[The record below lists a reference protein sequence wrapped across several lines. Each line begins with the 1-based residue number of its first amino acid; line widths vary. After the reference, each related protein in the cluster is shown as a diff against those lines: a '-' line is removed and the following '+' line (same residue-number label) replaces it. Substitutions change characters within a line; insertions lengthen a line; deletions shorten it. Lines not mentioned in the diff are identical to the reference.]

1 MAEQRSALIVDD
13 EHDIRELLV
22 VTLGRMGLRTDT
34 APNLAVA
41 REMLSTVAY
50 DLCLTDMRLP
60 DGSGLDLVAE
70 IATRFPTTPVA
81 VITAYG
87 NVEAAVEALKS
98 GAFDFVTKPVDL
110 TVLRGLVRQA
120 LDLNSSRQANPE
132 GTLLLLGE
140 SPAMV
145 GLRDT
150 IAKVARSQA
159 PVHIS
164 GESGT
169 GKELVAR
176 TIHAQGSRAAGPFI
190 PVNCGAIPSELME
203 SEFFG
208 HKKGS
213 FTGAH
218 TDKPGLFQV
227 ADGGTLFLDEVAELP
242 LAMQVK
248 LLRAIQEKTVRPVGA
263 NTEVPVDVRIL
274 SATHKDLDVLVA
286 DGKFRHDLFYR
297 INVIELDVPPLRE
310 RAGDLPLLSEAI
322 LKRLAYAMKR
332 RAPSL
337 APDSVAA
344 LEIYSFPGNVREL
357 ENILERA
364 LAMADS
370 EIIAARDLRLP
381 NVHHASAPPLPA
393 AVPPQ
398 TMLGGGM
405 STPPS
410 QANPAAEDPRT
421 INPRDTSTSALPS
434 YIEEIERNA
443 IQQALQEHR
452 YNKTKTAA
460 ALGITFRA
468 LRYKL
473 KKLGIE

>member
-60 DGSGLDLVAE
+60 DGSGLELVAE
-70 IATRFPTTPVA
+70 IGTRFPTTPVA

-120 LDLNSSRQANPE
+120 LDLNARRQANPE
-132 GTLLLLGE
+132 GSTLLLGE

-150 IAKVARSQA
+150 ITKVARSQA

-176 TIHAQGSRAAGPFI
+176 TIHAQGSRAAGPFV
-190 PVNCGAIPSELME
+190 PVNCGAIPAELME

-218 TDKPGLFQV
+218 TDKMGLFQA

-242 LAMQVK
+242 LPMQVK

-263 NTEVPVDVRIL
+263 NAEVPVDVRIL
-274 SATHKDLDVLVA
+274 SATHKDLNTLVA
-286 DGKFRHDLFYR
+286 DGSFRHDLFYR

-310 RAGDLPLLSEAI
+310 RSGDLPLLSDAI

-337 APDSVAA
+337 SHDAVLA
-344 LEIYSFPGNVREL
+344 LESYPFPGNVREL

-364 LAMADS
+364 LAMADG
-370 EIIAARDLRLP
+370 ETIEARDLRLP
-381 NVHHASAPPLPA
+381 HTGVAAAPVAAPAPAAAAMTGTVMGLPPAAAAPPA
-393 AVPPQ
+393 Q
-398 TMLGGGM
+398 
-405 STPPS
+405 
-410 QANPAAEDPRT
+410 DPRT
-421 INPRDTSTSALPS
+421 LNPRDTSTSALPS

-443 IQQALQEHR
+443 IQKALQEHR

>member
-60 DGSGLDLVAE
+60 DGSGLDLVSE

-87 NVEAAVEALKS
+87 NVEAAVEALKG

-120 LDLNSSRQANPE
+120 LDLNTRRQTHPE
-132 GTLLLLGE
+132 TSTLLLGD
-140 SPAMV
+140 SAVMA

-150 IAKVARSQA
+150 ITKVARSQA

-176 TIHAQGSRAAGPFI
+176 TIHAQGSRSAGPFI

-218 TDKPGLFQV
+218 TDKQGLFQA

-242 LAMQVK
+242 LQMQVK
-248 LLRAIQEKTVRPVGA
+248 LLRVIQEKTVRAVGA
-263 NTEVPVDVRIL
+263 NNEVAVDVRIL

-286 DGKFRHDLFYR
+286 EGRFRHDLFYR

-310 RAGDLPLLSEAI
+310 RTGDLPLLSDAI
-322 LKRLAYAMKR
+322 IKRLAHAMKR
-332 RAPSL
+332 RAPGLSPE
-337 APDSVAA
+337 AVFA
-344 LEIYSFPGNVREL
+344 LETYPFPGNVREL

-364 LAMADS
+364 LAMADDELIS
-370 EIIAARDLRLP
+370 APDLRLP
-381 NVHHASAPPLPA
+381 SSAGSAPTYATNVSPPPANTATPLPA
-393 AVPPQ
+393 
-398 TMLGGGM
+398 G
-405 STPPS
+405 
-410 QANPAAEDPRT
+410 AAAIQVAAADPRVQ
-421 INPRDTSTSALPS
+421 NPRDTSTSALPS

>member
-1 MAEQRSALIVDD
+1 MTEQRSALIVDD

-60 DGSGLDLVAE
+60 DGSGLELVSE

-120 LDLNSSRQANPE
+120 LDLNTRRQANPE
-132 GTLLLLGE
+132 GSTLLLGE

-263 NTEVPVDVRIL
+263 NAEIPVDVRIL

-337 APDSVAA
+337 APDAVAA
-344 LEIYSFPGNVREL
+344 LEIYPFPGNVREL

-381 NVHHASAPPLPA
+381 NVPHASSTPATAAAPPS
-393 AVPPQ
+393 
-398 TMLGGGM
+398 MLGGGM
-405 STPPS
+405 STPP
-410 QANPAAEDPRT
+410 QTANPAVEDPRT

>member
-1 MAEQRSALIVDD
+1 MTEQRSALIVDD

-22 VTLGRMGLRTDT
+22 VTLGRMGLRTDS

-60 DGSGLDLVAE
+60 DGSGLELVNE

-87 NVEAAVEALKS
+87 NVEAAVEALKG

-120 LDLNSSRQANPE
+120 LDLNTSRQANP
-132 GTLLLLGE
+132 GGATLLLGD

-145 GLRDT
+145 GLRET
-150 IAKVARSQA
+150 ITKVARSQA

-190 PVNCGAIPSELME
+190 PVNCGAIPAELME

-218 TDKPGLFQV
+218 TDKLGLFQA

-242 LAMQVK
+242 LPMQVK

-263 NTEVPVDVRIL
+263 NAEITVDVRIL

-286 DGKFRHDLFYR
+286 EGKFRHDLFYR

-310 RAGDLPLLSEAI
+310 RAGDLPLLSDAI

-332 RAPSL
+332 RAPVL
-337 APDSVAA
+337 APDAIDA
-344 LEIYSFPGNVREL
+344 LERYPFPGNVREL

-364 LAMADS
+364 LAMADG
-370 EIIAARDLRLP
+370 ELIEAHDLRLP
-381 NVHHASAPPLPA
+381 AASATLAPAPA
-393 AVPPQ
+393 APAA
-398 TMLGGGM
+398 GGGYAAPAP
-405 STPPS
+405 TAP
-410 QANPAAEDPRT
+410 PAADPRT
-421 INPRDTSTSALPS
+421 LDPRDTATSALPS
-434 YIEEIERNA
+434 FIEEIERNA
-443 IQQALQEHR
+443 IQKALQEHR